1 MENTQRMVNR
11 LPEHYGADQ
20 PGSIVRAVLNSWGL
34 QFEQIEKDTNLL
46 MLSRWFATAKLD
58 DLELMGSMFGVE
70 RVADDDEQSYR
81 EKLSRTILELL
92 RGTNTPE
99 SIRNLVEARMGFPPE
114 IIENPTTC
122 KIIGPLPVCHNDE
135 WDIDHYS
142 VTEDIPT
149 IIIRSLSGTRR
160 PSIQNVSTGE
170 FIIYNGFL
178 RKGALLKIGPDGDA
192 SLAGIDVSDRME
204 SSKDLP
210 PYLPKGGSQ
219 WRYVDNSA
227 TLDSAKFDESA
238 FGNRDGPNVEV
249 KMNWIENVPATF
261 VVKMPLNGPPGYSIE
276 GKESMPQLRQ
286 QVRTLVENVKAAGV
300 DAKIEFFDELSEH
313 HEVFEEFEIITGTME
328 DEIEKEFG
336 KIEEVPKMPAEDY
349 IEKGLGIDYGEEPK
363 VPTEEDIERE
373 FEKELDEEFDAP
385 DMAPEIEAKITPEE
399 VSEDTQEEQAEPIPE
414 EVLEEPEATPIEP
427 DIDDETIA
435 IEEKMKEEEDR
446 KRKEEEV
453 RKEEEEQERKEE
465 EEEQKKKVEEEQ
477 KKKEEEEQKKKV
489 EEEQKKKEE
498 EEEQKKK
505 VEEEQKKKE
514 EEEQKKK
521 VEEEQKK
528 KEEEEEQKKK
538 VEEEQKKKEEE
549 EQKKKEEEEQKK
561 KEKEKQK
568 KKEEE
573 EQKKKDEEEQK
584 KKEEEE
590 QKKKVEEEQKK
601 KEEEERKKKE
611 KEKQKKKEKEEQKK
625 KEEEELKQREDKE
638 DMQRQAEN
646 KIRMS
651 CLMLMEKLQIIEQKQ
666 TTFEDVDNESKFKA
680 DAKRF
685 IARIKRNSTSG
696 QKIIEDLN
704 GMDMAKIDIKSYE
717 KKIDKKIEA
726 LDALIDDTDDLEKQ
740 MKESDNK
747 ELEIKQQEEQKKQK
761 DEEKKRKKEE
771 DLEQKEEEQRKKK
784 EEDERKRIE
793 EEEQKRIEE
802 EERKRKEEEERKRI
816 EEEELKQKEEEER
829 IKESE
834 IGKKPAIIAV
844 KKPEIIST
852 REPEKKERR
861 KPLIIPAKIEVQEP
875 ERDEKKKPLIV
886 APGRSAQE
894 DAEKPKKKRKKD
906 EFDFEI

>member
-92 RGTNTPE
+92 RGTNTPK

-498 EEEQKKK
+498 EE
-505 VEEEQKKKE
+505 
-514 EEEQKKK
+514 
-521 VEEEQKK
+521 
-528 KEEEEEQKKK
+528 
-538 VEEEQKKKEEE
+538 
-549 EQKKKEEEEQKK
+549 
-561 KEKEKQK
+561 
-568 KKEEE
+568 
-573 EQKKKDEEEQK
+573 QKKKDEEEQK